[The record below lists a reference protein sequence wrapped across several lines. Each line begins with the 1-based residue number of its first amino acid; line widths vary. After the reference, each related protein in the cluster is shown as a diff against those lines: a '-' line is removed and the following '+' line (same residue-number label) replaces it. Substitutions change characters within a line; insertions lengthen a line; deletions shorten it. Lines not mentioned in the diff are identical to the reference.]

1 MSVYYEGS
9 PKLGYASRGQIR
21 EHVEQMAEED
31 AATRL
36 FDVMNGDKTARL
48 AKKAFRQ
55 MVQPP
60 MSDESKYCEPRNGNQ
75 FLMFDDDSML
85 GTFAYEVGRRD
96 EDEDLGDLIN
106 LDFLIARINGDF
118 ALPPDIKAPHFTAQ
132 VKPIVES
139 FLEERT
145 RFMDTPHA
153 QIKN

>member
-60 MSDESKYCEPRNGNQ
+60 
-75 FLMFDDDSML
+75 
-85 GTFAYEVGRRD
+85 
-96 EDEDLGDLIN
+96 
-106 LDFLIARINGDF
+106 RIVTG
-118 ALPPDIKAPHFTAQ
+118 KH
-132 VKPIVES
+132 V
-139 FLEERT
+139 
-145 RFMDTPHA
+145 
-153 QIKN
+153 